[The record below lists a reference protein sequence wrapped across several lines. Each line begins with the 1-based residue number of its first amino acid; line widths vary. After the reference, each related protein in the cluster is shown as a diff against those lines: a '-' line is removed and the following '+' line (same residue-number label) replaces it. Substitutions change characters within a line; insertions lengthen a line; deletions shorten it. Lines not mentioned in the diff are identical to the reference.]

1 MALAAPNFNLR
12 GATGIWALVVFLD
25 NSILE
30 DMPLAEGTMPSIGV
44 IHSRSIP
51 GWRQVEDLPRV
62 AVMHITN
69 AVLHLGFQ

>member
-1 MALAAPNFNLR
+1 MALAAPNFHLR

-44 IHSRSIP
+44 IQI
-51 GWRQVEDLPRV
+51 EDLPRV